1 MERVE
6 RLQYIT
12 QGSSA
17 TQIKNEIIGVLEG
30 GCKWVQLRMKDTT
43 KDSIVKIGKEI
54 KPLCH
59 NHGAKLIINDSP
71 EICEAIGA
79 DGVHLGKSDIST
91 AEARRIIGSNKI
103 IGRTCNTANDVESM
117 AAEDIDYIGL
127 GPLRFTTTKKL
138 LSPIIGLEGY
148 KEIVSKTTIPIVAVG
163 GITTEDITPLLK
175 QGVYGVA
182 LSGTIAKAANIT
194 ETTKNI
200 ITTIERQDNE

>member
-17 TQIKNEIIGVLEG
+17 TQIKNEVLGVLDG
-30 GCKWVQLRMKDTT
+30 GCKWVQLRMKDTA
-43 KDSIVKIGKEI
+43 KEIIVEIGKEI
-54 KPLCH
+54 KHLCH
-59 NHGAKLIINDSP
+59 SHGAKLIINDSP